1 MFTISTILYYEYKYI
16 TNVNGYKKYAEVLF
30 EMTTD
35 PGKKL
40 MKKKLRVRKRE
51 RTEHAIL
58 DAAQEF
64 FSKKPM
70 DEINLEEIAEAAFVS
85 RTTLYNYFK
94 NKDAIFFE
102 IGIHQ
107 FSDINDY
114 NEENY
119 PNDQLGYDQFMQMIK
134 ISFEDGIAKPL
145 IFAILR
151 EFFDR
156 INQDNISLKEW
167 AIKIKKEYGKP
178 GFERLL
184 KEFEEPYLVRFYAEL
199 LRNRETWIKVIR
211 KGKADGTIINELNE
225 SHIAQFAYMFMSG
238 MVEEIKLRDSELN
251 YIGLKQSTLF
261 DRIQNVISVFV
272 THP

>member
-1 MFTISTILYYEYKYI
+1 
-16 TNVNGYKKYAEVLF
+16 
-30 EMTTD
+30 MTSD
-35 PGKKL
+35 QGKKV
-40 MKKKLRVRKRE
+40 MKKKLRVRKKE
-51 RTEHAIL
+51 RTEQAIL
-58 DAAQEF
+58 DAALEF

-107 FSDINDY
+107 FIDINNY

-119 PNDQLGYDQFMQMIK
+119 PNNQPGFDQFMQMTK

-151 EFFDR
+151 EFFAR
-156 INQDNISLKEW
+156 INQNNISLKDW
-167 AIKIKKEYGKP
+167 AVKIKKDYRKP
-178 GFERLL
+178 GFEKLL

-211 KGKADGTIINELNE
+211 KGKADGTIVNELKE

-238 MVEEIKLRDSELN
+238 MVEEMKLRESELDM
-251 YIGLKQSTLF
+251 IGLKSSILF
-261 DRIQNVISVFV
+261 ERIQNLISVFV